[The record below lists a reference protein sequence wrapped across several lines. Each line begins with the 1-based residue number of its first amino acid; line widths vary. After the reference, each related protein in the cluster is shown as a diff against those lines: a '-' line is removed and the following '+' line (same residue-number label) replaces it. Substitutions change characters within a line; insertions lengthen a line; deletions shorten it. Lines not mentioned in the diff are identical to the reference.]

1 MGIKFNIDEVLAM
14 AAQIERNG
22 GVFYRAAAAGESSQE
37 GKELLLKIA
46 EQEDHHL
53 ALFERMRE
61 EASSHEAEVTAF
73 DPYCESALY
82 LKAMADGHVFDLRGN
97 DPTKILS
104 GNETLDDIIQIALQA
119 EKDSIAFFIGMKD
132 LVPAN
137 MGNEKVDELIR
148 EEMIHIRWLND
159 QLS

>member
-14 AAQIERNG
+14 ASQIERNG
-22 GVFYRAAAAGESSQE
+22 GVFYRAAAEGDLSSE
-37 GKELLLKIA
+37 GKELLLSIA

-61 EASSHEAEVTAF
+61 QVGSHEAELAAF
-73 DPYCESALY
+73 DPYGEAVLY
-82 LKAMADGHVFDLRGN
+82 LKAMADGHVFDLRGD
-97 DPTKILS
+97 DPTKILK
-104 GNETLDDIIQIALQA
+104 GDETLEDIIRIALQA
-119 EKDSIAFFIGMKD
+119 EKDSIAFFVGLKD
-132 LVPAN
+132 IIPAN
-137 MGNEKVDELIR
+137 MGKEKVDDLIR